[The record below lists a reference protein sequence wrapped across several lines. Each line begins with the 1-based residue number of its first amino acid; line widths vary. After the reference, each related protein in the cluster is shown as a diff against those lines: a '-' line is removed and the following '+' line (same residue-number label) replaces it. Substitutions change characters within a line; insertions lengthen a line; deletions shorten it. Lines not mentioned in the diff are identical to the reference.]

1 MSHRQR
7 DERGFK
13 LYKKN
18 ARPRT
23 KLRWEKR
30 HMKFKQMS
38 TTQPELPEQQV
49 PQISSDPV
57 DTSGFTGMKKVDL

>member
-30 HMKFKQMS
+30 HMKFKQMP
-38 TTQPELPEQQV
+38 TTRPEQSV
-49 PQISSDPV
+49 PQISSEPV
-57 DTSGFTGMKKVDL
+57 DTSGFKGMKKVDL

>member
-30 HMKFKQMS
+30 HMKFKQMP
-38 TTQPELPEQQV
+38 TTVPEQQV
-49 PQISSDPV
+49 PQISGDPV
-57 DTSGFTGMKKVDL
+57 DTSGFKGMKKVDL